1 MSFVGH
7 LSEEITIIREPTF
20 PSVAAP
26 ADAQSIGKIS
36 EADSV
41 PSTEE
46 ESTDDESIVCE
57 VIEIP
62 YIENSYAGSAK
73 ETGEDASRKQV
84 DEECNSTLKA
94 KWKDARKSLKAMH
107 LFPKQVRKNRGTKK
121 LLDENPESIEVVD
134 PKASKQADVATS
146 GVASSPPSAE
156 TKHASNKHTLPTTN
170 GSSFGNQ
177 VELASPPPTV
187 GINPGASAF
196 TKVKS
201 AKASLTDQERNGQE
215 PHKIDKDML
224 IKKQDSKEMLKEK
237 DDVDD
242 IIYTMFDEFDII
254 DRFEQEFESGCKG
267 IDLQSTAEMMFIS
280 CVSKVDTMN
289 ACGCRFD
296 SAQDDQSISSSD
308 EKTFPVDDD
317 TPNGLEVGF
326 QKGPEEGMSEILTEN
341 RSGIDPSNYSELDNS
356 SIDND
361 ETIVA
366 TGFFGE
372 EEMCD
377 TFSFDNNS
385 LATEYDDFKK
395 AMQLLKNRAAKK
407 GLSEAG
413 LLEKIQT
420 EQQRRNSHVQLT

>member
-1 MSFVGH
+1 MSFVGL
-7 LSEEITIIREPTF
+7 LSEEITVIRESTF

-36 EADSV
+36 EADSL
-41 PSTEE
+41 PSTEA
-46 ESTDDESIVCE
+46 ESADDESIVCE

-62 YIENSYAGSAK
+62 YIENSYTGSAK
-73 ETGEDASRKQV
+73 ETGDDASRSKQV
-84 DEECNSTLKA
+84 DEERNSTLKA
-94 KWKDARKSLKAMH
+94 KSKDARKSLKAMH
-107 LFPKQVRKNRGTKK
+107 LFPKQVRKKRGTKK

-134 PKASKQADVATS
+134 PKASKQDDVATS
-146 GVASSPPSAE
+146 GVASSPPSEE
-156 TKHASNKHTLPTTN
+156 TKPASNKHTLPTIN
-170 GSSFGNQ
+170 DSSFRNQ

-201 AKASLTDQERNGQE
+201 AKACLTDQERNGQE
-215 PHKIDKDML
+215 PHQLDKSML
-224 IKKQDSKEMLKEK
+224 INKQDSKEMLEDK

-242 IIYTMFDEFDII
+242 LIYTTFDEFDMI

-267 IDLQSTAEMMFIS
+267 MDLQSTAEVMFIS

-326 QKGPEEGMSEILTEN
+326 QNGPEEGMSEILTES
-341 RSGIDPSNYSELDNS
+341 RSGINPSNYSELDNS
-356 SIDND
+356 SIHYD

-366 TGFFGE
+366 TGVFGD
-372 EEMCD
+372 EEMRD

-407 GLSEAG
+407 GLSASG
-413 LLEKIQT
+413 
-420 EQQRRNSHVQLT
+420 